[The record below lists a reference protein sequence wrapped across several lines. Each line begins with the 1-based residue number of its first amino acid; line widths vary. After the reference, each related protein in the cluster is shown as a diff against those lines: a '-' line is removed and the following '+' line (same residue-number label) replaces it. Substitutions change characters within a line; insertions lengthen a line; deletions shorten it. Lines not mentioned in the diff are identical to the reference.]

1 MHGWADHLLK
11 DWRVSIFYKDCP
23 HCAATLSASTKRCSC
38 GHYFVFENEAEP
50 GLDPELHAQ
59 EEKLY
64 EAYLTA
70 RRDQTA
76 ETVRAAR
83 AEVFR
88 APGNAA
94 AIDLLKEAE
103 AALNACEAELSTQM
117 EKSSEAQKLAV
128 AARGPVKNAS
138 QASPAPTQDGAPTG
152 TPITASAEKGR
163 SPAEKG
169 NAPSARIGKPLPVS
183 DRSEARMSARKT
195 GAGRG
200 NAEAKKNNRAVAE
213 PRAPETRSQL
223 KAKKTERASLAKA
236 RAEALA
242 KAEAE
247 KRARLLAEA
256 EEAAKAAR
264 EEAAKAAREE
274 AAKAAREEAAK
285 AAREEAAKAAR
296 EEAAKAA
303 REEAAK
309 AAREEAAKAAREEA
323 AKAAREEA
331 AKAAREEAAK
341 AARDIHTKHV
351 THTTAAEHTA
361 AMAHVMP
368 EQTERLRRELAE
380 QAFRTVQ
387 TAKAQQ
393 TMAAT
398 RTEKRVTQ
406 SSSGTAFRA
415 AQSARAAQIV
425 AASEV
430 VDTKECPTCT
440 ATVALLARSCRC
452 GYTFPT
458 GSTEMPVLTLSAAEL
473 AEILG
478 TRQR

>member
-76 ETVRAAR
+76 ETVRTAR

-200 NAEAKKNNRAVAE
+200 NVEAKKSNRAAAE
-213 PRAPETRSQL
+213 PRAHETRSQL

-256 EEAAKAAR
+256 
-264 EEAAKAAREE
+264 
-274 AAKAAREEAAK
+274 
-285 AAREEAAKAAR
+285 
-296 EEAAKAA
+296 
-303 REEAAK
+303 
-309 AAREEAAKAAREEA
+309 EEAAKAAREEA

>member
-1 MHGWADHLLK
+1 M
-11 DWRVSIFYKDCP
+11 SIFYKDCP
-23 HCAATLSASTKRCSC
+23 QCAATLSASTKRCSC

-76 ETVRAAR
+76 ETVRTAR

-103 AALNACEAELSTQM
+103 AALNACEAELSAQM
-117 EKSSEAQKLAV
+117 EKSSEAQKLAT

-138 QASPAPTQDGAPTG
+138 QASPAPTQAEAPAG
-152 TPITASAEKGR
+152 TPIAASAEKGR
-163 SPAEKG
+163 GSAEKG

-183 DRSEARMSARKT
+183 DQSEARMGARKT
-195 GAGRG
+195 GAGHG
-200 NAEAKKNNRAVAE
+200 NAEAKKNNRAAAE
-213 PRAPETRSQL
+213 PRAHETRSQL
-223 KAKKTERASLAKA
+223 KAKKAERASLAKA

-256 EEAAKAAR
+256 
-264 EEAAKAAREE
+264 
-274 AAKAAREEAAK
+274 
-285 AAREEAAKAAR
+285 EEAAKAAR

-387 TAKAQQ
+387 AAKAQQ
-393 TMAAT
+393 TMAAA

-430 VDTKECPTCT
+430 VDTKDCPTCT

>member
-138 QASPAPTQDGAPTG
+138 QASPAPTQDGAPAG
-152 TPITASAEKGR
+152 TPIAASAEKGH

-223 KAKKTERASLAKA
+223 KAKKAERASLAKA

-247 KRARLLAEA
+247 KHAHLLAEA

-296 EEAAKAA
+296 
-303 REEAAK
+303 
-309 AAREEAAKAAREEA
+309 
-323 AKAAREEA
+323 
-331 AKAAREEAAK
+331 
-341 AARDIHTKHV
+341 DIHSKHV
-351 THTTAAEHTA
+351 THTTAAEHTE
-361 AMAHVMP
+361 AMVHVMP

-387 TAKAQQ
+387 AAKAQQ
-393 TMAAT
+393 TMAAA

-430 VDTKECPTCT
+430 VDTKDCPTCT

>member
-76 ETVRAAR
+76 ETVRTAR

-285 AAREEAAKAAR
+285 AAR
-296 EEAAKAA
+296 
-303 REEAAK
+303 
-309 AAREEAAKAAREEA
+309 
-323 AKAAREEA
+323 
-331 AKAAREEAAK
+331 
-341 AARDIHTKHV
+341 DIHTKHV

>member
-1 MHGWADHLLK
+1 M
-11 DWRVSIFYKDCP
+11 SIFYKDCP
-23 HCAATLSASTKRCSC
+23 QCAATLSASTKRCSC

-76 ETVRAAR
+76 EAVRTAR
-83 AEVFR
+83 AEVVR

-103 AALNACEAELSTQM
+103 AALNACEAELSAQM
-117 EKSSEAQKLAV
+117 EKSSEAQKLAT

-138 QASPAPTQDGAPTG
+138 QASPAPTQAEAPAG
-152 TPITASAEKGR
+152 TPIAASAEKGR
-163 SPAEKG
+163 GSAEKG

-183 DRSEARMSARKT
+183 DQSEARMGARKT
-195 GAGRG
+195 GAGHG
-200 NAEAKKNNRAVAE
+200 NAEAKKNNRAAAE

-223 KAKKTERASLAKA
+223 KAKKAERASLAKA

-247 KRARLLAEA
+247 KHARLLAEA

-331 AKAAREEAAK
+331 AKAAR
-341 AARDIHTKHV
+341 DIHAKHV
-351 THTTAAEHTA
+351 THTTAAEHTE
-361 AMAHVMP
+361 AMGHVMP

-387 TAKAQQ
+387 AAKAQQ
-393 TMAAT
+393 TMAAA

-430 VDTKECPTCT
+430 VDTKDCPTCT

>member
-1 MHGWADHLLK
+1 M
-11 DWRVSIFYKDCP
+11 SIFYKDCP
-23 HCAATLSASTKRCSC
+23 QCAATLSASTKRCSC

-76 ETVRAAR
+76 EAVRTAR
-83 AEVFR
+83 AEVVR

-103 AALNACEAELSTQM
+103 AALNACEAELSAQM
-117 EKSSEAQKLAV
+117 EKSSEAQKLAT

-138 QASPAPTQDGAPTG
+138 QASPAPTQAEAPAG
-152 TPITASAEKGR
+152 TPIAASAEKGR
-163 SPAEKG
+163 GSAEKG

-183 DRSEARMSARKT
+183 DQSEARMGARKT
-195 GAGRG
+195 GAGHG
-200 NAEAKKNNRAVAE
+200 NAEAKKNNRAAAE

-223 KAKKTERASLAKA
+223 KAKKAERASLAKA

-247 KRARLLAEA
+247 KHARLLAEA

-323 AKAAREEA
+323 AKAAR
-331 AKAAREEAAK
+331 
-341 AARDIHTKHV
+341 DIHAKHV

-380 QAFRTVQ
+380 QAFRMVQ
-387 TAKAQQ
+387 AAKAQQ
-393 TMAAT
+393 TMTAT

-452 GYTFPT
+452 GYTFPS